1 VEELVREIGIIL
13 QEQNERETILALI
26 GFALFVFFILIFLKI
41 RDYKLLRTVTKLN
54 RGTRSERKLVLTLLK
69 YRIPAQTIFH
79 DLYVKKSNNK
89 YSQIDLAVAT
99 KVGIIVFEVKD
110 FSGWIYGTGYK
121 PQWTKVLAYGKKKYQ
136 FYNPILQ
143 NDKHIQ
149 DLRKQLYQFKNI
161 PFYSVIVFYGDCEL
175 KDINFVPKGTFI
187 AKSDKVLKAV
197 KTIMKNNEP
206 APYTNKHEVVRVLK
220 EAVNNGESAKTH
232 AKHVEDINDMMG
244 KERIFD

>member
-89 YSQIDLAVAT
+89 YSQIDLAVAVMP
-99 KVGIIVFEVKD
+99 KAQQNCNIIK
-110 FSGWIYGTGYK
+110 
-121 PQWTKVLAYGKKKYQ
+121 
-136 FYNPILQ
+136 
-143 NDKHIQ
+143 
-149 DLRKQLYQFKNI
+149 
-161 PFYSVIVFYGDCEL
+161 
-175 KDINFVPKGTFI
+175 
-187 AKSDKVLKAV
+187 
-197 KTIMKNNEP
+197 
-206 APYTNKHEVVRVLK
+206 
-220 EAVNNGESAKTH
+220 
-232 AKHVEDINDMMG
+232 
-244 KERIFD
+244 